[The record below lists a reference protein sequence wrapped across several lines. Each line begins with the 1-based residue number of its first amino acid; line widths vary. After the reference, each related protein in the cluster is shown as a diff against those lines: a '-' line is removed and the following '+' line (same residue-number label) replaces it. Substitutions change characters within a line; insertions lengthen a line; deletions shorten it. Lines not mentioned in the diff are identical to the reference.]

1 MYLFKCGVRSDVG
14 LITSDRLGA
23 GTRDREK
30 CRDRDGLDWTLD
42 RSRGRDREGIG
53 TGTVDRN
60 KCSDS

>member
-1 MYLFKCGVRSDVG
+1 MRRDVG
-14 LITSDRLGA
+14 IVSSDRLGA

-30 CRDRDGLDWTLD
+30 YRDRDGQDWTVD
-42 RSRGRDREGIG
+42 RSRGRDREWIW

>member
-1 MYLFKCGVRSDVG
+1 MRSDVG
-14 LITSDRLGA
+14 IVSSDRLGA

-30 CRDRDGLDWTLD
+30 YRDRDRYDWTVD
-42 RSRGRDREGIG
+42 RSRGRNWERIW

>member
-1 MYLFKCGVRSDVG
+1 MRRDVG
-14 LITSDRLGA
+14 IVSSDRLGA

-30 CRDRDGLDWTLD
+30 YRDRDGQDWIVD
-42 RSRGRDREGIG
+42 RSRGRDRKQIW